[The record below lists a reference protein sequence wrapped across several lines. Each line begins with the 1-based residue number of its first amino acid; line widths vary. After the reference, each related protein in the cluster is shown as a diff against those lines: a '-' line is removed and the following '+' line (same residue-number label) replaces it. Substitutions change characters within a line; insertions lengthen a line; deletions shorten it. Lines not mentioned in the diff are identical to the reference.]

1 MKRVLNVGQCA
12 MDHGTIRWL
21 IEEHFEARV
30 VPAASAEEALSQLRG
45 GAYDLVLVNRKLD
58 ADDSDGMDVLRALK
72 ADAALAPLP
81 VMLVSNYPDAQ
92 QEAEAAGAV
101 PGFGKSQVSSPE
113 TLERLRAYLAK

>member
-1 MKRVLNVGQCA
+1 MKRVLNVGQCG
-12 MDHGTIRWL
+12 MDHGTIRRL
-21 IEEHFEARV
+21 IEGHFEARV
-30 VPAASAEEALSQLRG
+30 VPAASADEALSQLRG

-58 ADDSDGMDVLRALK
+58 ADHSDGMDVLRAIK

-101 PGFGKSQVSSPE
+101 PGFGKAQVSSPE
-113 TLERLRAYLAK
+113 TLKRLRAYLA